1 MKKTGS
7 FLPPSICTPPPL
19 LIRNSAS
26 SFRSLSPI
34 CIDLHNTAHLHSRR
48 LLVGARKKGEGAGEE
63 KKGERF
69 CFHQSVYVV
78 GGGGRKRTEIKTHT
92 TFFLPFC
99 PPSVSWAQM
108 PKKDAKG
115 LAFLSFIV
123 LLPLVLA
130 PQPGPPPCWA
140 RAPAR
145 KGPGSEARL
154 WERLWGRKQGE
165 AAIVRS
171 RRKRHLD
178 RCRLSAPLAGGGQEV
193 RFNILVDQKHC

>member
-1 MKKTGS
+1 M
-7 FLPPSICTPPPL
+7 PPSICTPPPL
-19 LIRNSAS
+19 LIRHSAS

-34 CIDLHNTAHLHSRR
+34 CIDLHNAAHLHSRR
-48 LLVGARKKGEGAGEE
+48 LLVGARKKGEGGGEE

-69 CFHQSVYVV
+69 CFHQSVCVV

-115 LAFLSFIV
+115 PAFLSFFV

-140 RAPAR
+140 RAPGR
-145 KGPGSEARL
+145 KGPGPGPGSELWL
-154 WERLWGRKQGE
+154 WERLWGRKLGE
-165 AAIVRS
+165 AAIFGC
-171 RRKRHLD
+171 RRNGVWTGAR
-178 RCRLSAPLAGGGQEV
+178 
-193 RFNILVDQKHC
+193 